1 MMFSRRFTQQQL
13 VEYGALMLR
22 VIGLVA
28 VIGLTLTAIT
38 GCTTS
43 DNASSTV
50 ASNDASSTVVS
61 DDASST
67 VVSDDASSTVA
78 SDDASSTV
86 ASDDASST
94 VASNAKESAIEKSE
108 VVSLGQDCVT
118 VDNEIT
124 KQNEYT
130 RDNGIEIR
138 TQEWF
143 DEALKTWARIWPQM
157 NDPDLKSIFRE
168 LANTTDADDKAMDNW
183 IAYRTICDTDRYG

>member
-1 MMFSRRFTQQQL
+1 MFSRQFTQQQL
-13 VEYGALMLR
+13 VEYAAVVLR
-22 VIGLVA
+22 IIGFVA
-28 VIGLTLTAIT
+28 VFGLTLTAIT
-38 GCTTS
+38 GCTM
-43 DNASSTV
+43 
-50 ASNDASSTVVS
+50 
-61 DDASST
+61 
-67 VVSDDASSTVA
+67 SDDASSTVA

-86 ASDDASST
+86 ASD
-94 VASNAKESAIEKSE
+94 AKESATEKSE

-118 VDNEIT
+118 VDKEIA

-130 RDNGIEIR
+130 RDNGIEMR

-168 LANTTDADDKAMDNW
+168 LANTTDADDNAMDNW

>member
-13 VEYGALMLR
+13 VEYAALMLR

-28 VIGLTLTAIT
+28 LIGLTLTAIT
-38 GCTTS
+38 GCT
-43 DNASSTV
+43 
-50 ASNDASSTVVS
+50 
-61 DDASST
+61 
-67 VVSDDASSTVA
+67 
-78 SDDASSTV
+78 

>member
-1 MMFSRRFTQQQL
+1 MFSRQFTQQQL
-13 VEYGALMLR
+13 VEYAAVVLR
-22 VIGLVA
+22 IIGLVA

-43 DNASSTV
+43 D
-50 ASNDASSTVVS
+50 
-61 DDASST
+61 
-67 VVSDDASSTVA
+67 DASSTVA

-86 ASDDASST
+86 ASD
-94 VASNAKESAIEKSE
+94 AKESAIEKSE

-118 VDNEIT
+118 VDKEIT

-130 RDNGIEIR
+130 RDNGIEMR

-168 LANTTDADDKAMDNW
+168 LANTTVADDDAMDNW

>member
-1 MMFSRRFTQQQL
+1 MFSRRFTQQQL
-13 VEYGALMLR
+13 VEYAALMLR

-43 DNASSTV
+43 DDASSTV
-50 ASNDASSTVVS
+50 A
-61 DDASST
+61 
-67 VVSDDASSTVA
+67 SDDASSTVA

>member
-1 MMFSRRFTQQQL
+1 MFSRRFTQQQL
-13 VEYGALMLR
+13 VEYAAVVLR
-22 VIGLVA
+22 IIGLVA

-43 DNASSTV
+43 D
-50 ASNDASSTVVS
+50 DP
-61 DDASST
+61 
-67 VVSDDASSTVA
+67 SSTVA
-78 SDDASSTV
+78 SDDPSSTV
-86 ASDDASST
+86 ASD
-94 VASNAKESAIEKSE
+94 AKESATEKSE

-118 VDNEIT
+118 VDKEIT

-168 LANTTDADDKAMDNW
+168 LANTTVADDDAMDNW
-183 IAYRTICDTDRYG
+183 IAYRTICDTDSYG

>member
-1 MMFSRRFTQQQL
+1 MIFSRQFTQQQL
-13 VEYGALMLR
+13 IEYAAVMLR
-22 VIGLVA
+22 IIGLVA

-43 DNASSTV
+43 DDPSSTV
-50 ASNDASSTVVS
+50 AS
-61 DDASST
+61 DDP
-67 VVSDDASSTVA
+67 SSTVA

-86 ASDDASST
+86 ASD
-94 VASNAKESAIEKSE
+94 AKESATEKSE

-118 VDNEIT
+118 VDKEIT

-130 RDNGIEIR
+130 RDNGIEMR

-168 LANTTDADDKAMDNW
+168 LANTTVADDDAMDNW
-183 IAYRTICDTDRYG
+183 IAYRTICDTDSYG

>member
-1 MMFSRRFTQQQL
+1 MFSRRFTQQQL

-50 ASNDASSTVVS
+50 ASNDASSTVV
-61 DDASST
+61 
-67 VVSDDASSTVA
+67 

>member
-1 MMFSRRFTQQQL
+1 MMFSRQFTQQQL
-13 VEYGALMLR
+13 VEYAAVVLR
-22 VIGLVA
+22 IIGLVA

-43 DNASSTV
+43 D
-50 ASNDASSTVVS
+50 
-61 DDASST
+61 
-67 VVSDDASSTVA
+67 DASSTVA

-86 ASDDASST
+86 ASD
-94 VASNAKESAIEKSE
+94 AKESAIEKSE

-118 VDNEIT
+118 VDKEIT

-130 RDNGIEIR
+130 RDNGIEMR

-168 LANTTDADDKAMDNW
+168 LANTTDADDNAMDNW

>member
-43 DNASSTV
+43 DDASSTV
-50 ASNDASSTVVS
+50 ASNDASSTV
-61 DDASST
+61 ASN
-67 VVSDDASSTVA
+67 
-78 SDDASSTV
+78 
-86 ASDDASST
+86 DASST

>member
-1 MMFSRRFTQQQL
+1 MIFSRQFTQQQL
-13 VEYGALMLR
+13 IEYAAVMLR
-22 VIGLVA
+22 IIGLVA

-43 DNASSTV
+43 D
-50 ASNDASSTVVS
+50 
-61 DDASST
+61 
-67 VVSDDASSTVA
+67 DASSTVA

-86 ASDDASST
+86 ASD
-94 VASNAKESAIEKSE
+94 AKESAIEKSE

-118 VDNEIT
+118 VDKEIT

-168 LANTTDADDKAMDNW
+168 LANTTVADDDAMDNW
-183 IAYRTICDTDRYG
+183 IAYRTICDTDSYG

>member
-1 MMFSRRFTQQQL
+1 MIFARQFTQQQL
-13 VEYGALMLR
+13 VEYAAGVHR
-22 VIGLVA
+22 IIGLVA

-38 GCTTS
+38 GCTT
-43 DNASSTV
+43 
-50 ASNDASSTVVS
+50 ND
-61 DDASST
+61 DP
-67 VVSDDASSTVA
+67 SSTVA
-78 SDDASSTV
+78 SDDPSSTV
-86 ASDDASST
+86 ASDDPSST
-94 VASNAKESAIEKSE
+94 VASDDPSSTVASDAKESANEKSE

-118 VDNEIT
+118 VDKEIA

-168 LANTTDADDKAMDNW
+168 LANTTDADDNAMENW
-183 IAYRTICDTDRYG
+183 IAYRTICDTERYG

>member
-1 MMFSRRFTQQQL
+1 MFSRRFTQQQL

-43 DNASSTV
+43 DDASSTV
-50 ASNDASSTVVS
+50 ASN
-61 DDASST
+61 
-67 VVSDDASSTVA
+67 
-78 SDDASSTV
+78 
-86 ASDDASST
+86 DASST

>member
-38 GCTTS
+38 GCTT
-43 DNASSTV
+43 
-50 ASNDASSTVVS
+50 
-61 DDASST
+61 
-67 VVSDDASSTVA
+67 

>member
-1 MMFSRRFTQQQL
+1 MFSRQFTQQQL
-13 VEYGALMLR
+13 VEYAAVVLR
-22 VIGLVA
+22 IIGLVA

-43 DNASSTV
+43 D
-50 ASNDASSTVVS
+50 
-61 DDASST
+61 
-67 VVSDDASSTVA
+67 DASSTVA

-86 ASDDASST
+86 ASD
-94 VASNAKESAIEKSE
+94 AKESAIEKSE

-143 DEALKTWARIWPQM
+143 DEALKTWARIWSQM

-168 LANTTDADDKAMDNW
+168 LANTTDADDNAMENW
-183 IAYRTICDTDRYG
+183 IAYRTICDTERYG

>member
-1 MMFSRRFTQQQL
+1 MMFSRQFTQQQL
-13 VEYGALMLR
+13 VEYAAVVLR
-22 VIGLVA
+22 IIGLVA

-43 DNASSTV
+43 D
-50 ASNDASSTVVS
+50 
-61 DDASST
+61 
-67 VVSDDASSTVA
+67 DASSTVA

-86 ASDDASST
+86 ASD
-94 VASNAKESAIEKSE
+94 AKESATEKSE

-118 VDNEIT
+118 VDKEIT

-130 RDNGIEIR
+130 RDNGIEMR

>member
-1 MMFSRRFTQQQL
+1 MFSRRFTQQQL
-13 VEYGALMLR
+13 IEYAAVVLR
-22 VIGLVA
+22 IIGLVA
-28 VIGLTLTAIT
+28 VFGLTLTAIT
-38 GCTTS
+38 GCTMS
-43 DNASSTV
+43 D
-50 ASNDASSTVVS
+50 DASSTVVS

-78 SDDASSTV
+78 SD
-86 ASDDASST
+86 
-94 VASNAKESAIEKSE
+94 AKESATEKSE

-118 VDNEIT
+118 VDKEIT

-168 LANTTDADDKAMDNW
+168 LANTTVADDDAMDNW
-183 IAYRTICDTDRYG
+183 IAYRTICDTDSYG

>member
-1 MMFSRRFTQQQL
+1 MIFSRQFTQQQL
-13 VEYGALMLR
+13 VEYAAVVLR
-22 VIGLVA
+22 IIGLVA

-43 DNASSTV
+43 D
-50 ASNDASSTVVS
+50 
-61 DDASST
+61 
-67 VVSDDASSTVA
+67 DASSTVA

-86 ASDDASST
+86 ASD
-94 VASNAKESAIEKSE
+94 AKESAIEKSE

-130 RDNGIEIR
+130 RNNGIEIR

-168 LANTTDADDKAMDNW
+168 LANTTDADDNAMDNW

>member
-13 VEYGALMLR
+13 VEYAAVVLR
-22 VIGLVA
+22 IIGLVA
-28 VIGLTLTAIT
+28 VFGLTLTAIT
-38 GCTTS
+38 GCTM
-43 DNASSTV
+43 
-50 ASNDASSTVVS
+50 
-61 DDASST
+61 
-67 VVSDDASSTVA
+67 SDDASSTVA

-94 VASNAKESAIEKSE
+94 VASDAKESATEKSE

-118 VDNEIT
+118 VDKEIT

-168 LANTTDADDKAMDNW
+168 LANTTVADDDAMDNW
-183 IAYRTICDTDRYG
+183 IAYRTICDTDSYG

>member
-1 MMFSRRFTQQQL
+1 MFSRRFTQQQL

-67 VVSDDASSTVA
+67 VA

-86 ASDDASST
+86 S
-94 VASNAKESAIEKSE
+94 SNAKESAIEKSE

>member
-1 MMFSRRFTQQQL
+1 MFSRRFTQQQL

-50 ASNDASSTVVS
+50 ASN
-61 DDASST
+61 
-67 VVSDDASSTVA
+67 
-78 SDDASSTV
+78 DASSTV

>member
-1 MMFSRRFTQQQL
+1 MFSRRFTQQQL
-13 VEYGALMLR
+13 IEYAAVVLR

-28 VIGLTLTAIT
+28 VFGLTLTAIT

-43 DNASSTV
+43 D
-50 ASNDASSTVVS
+50 DASSTVV
-61 DDASST
+61 
-67 VVSDDASSTVA
+67 
-78 SDDASSTV
+78 
-86 ASDDASST
+86 SDDASST

-183 IAYRTICDTDRYG
+183 IAYRTICDTDSYG

>member
-1 MMFSRRFTQQQL
+1 MFSRRFTQQQL

-43 DNASSTV
+43 D
-50 ASNDASSTVVS
+50 
-61 DDASST
+61 
-67 VVSDDASSTVA
+67 DASSTVA

-86 ASDDASST
+86 ASD
-94 VASNAKESAIEKSE
+94 AKESAIEKSE

-118 VDNEIT
+118 VDKEIT

-130 RDNGIEIR
+130 RDNGIEMR

-168 LANTTDADDKAMDNW
+168 LANTTDADDNAMDNW

>member
-1 MMFSRRFTQQQL
+1 MFSRRFTQQQL
-13 VEYGALMLR
+13 VEYAAVVLR
-22 VIGLVA
+22 IIGLVA
-28 VIGLTLTAIT
+28 VIGLTLSAIT
-38 GCTTS
+38 GCTM
-43 DNASSTV
+43 
-50 ASNDASSTVVS
+50 
-61 DDASST
+61 
-67 VVSDDASSTVA
+67 SDDASSTVA

-86 ASDDASST
+86 ASD
-94 VASNAKESAIEKSE
+94 AKESATEKSE

-118 VDNEIT
+118 VDKEIT

-168 LANTTDADDKAMDNW
+168 LANTTVADDDAMDNW
-183 IAYRTICDTDRYG
+183 IAYRTICDTDSYG

>member
-13 VEYGALMLR
+13 VEYAAVVLR
-22 VIGLVA
+22 IIGLVA

-38 GCTTS
+38 GCTT
-43 DNASSTV
+43 
-50 ASNDASSTVVS
+50 
-61 DDASST
+61 
-67 VVSDDASSTVA
+67 SDDASSTVA

-94 VASNAKESAIEKSE
+94 VASDAKESATEKSE

-118 VDNEIT
+118 VDKEIT

-130 RDNGIEIR
+130 RDNGIEMR

-168 LANTTDADDKAMDNW
+168 LANTTVADDDAMDNW
-183 IAYRTICDTDRYG
+183 IAYRTICDTDSYG

>member
-43 DNASSTV
+43 DDASSTV
-50 ASNDASSTVVS
+50 AS

-67 VVSDDASSTVA
+67 VVSDDASSTV
-78 SDDASSTV
+78 V
-86 ASDDASST
+86 SDDASST

>member
-1 MMFSRRFTQQQL
+1 MIFARQFTQQQL
-13 VEYGALMLR
+13 VEYAAGVHR
-22 VIGLVA
+22 IIGLVA

-38 GCTTS
+38 GCTT
-43 DNASSTV
+43 
-50 ASNDASSTVVS
+50 ND
-61 DDASST
+61 DP
-67 VVSDDASSTVA
+67 SSTVA
-78 SDDASSTV
+78 SDDPSSTV
-86 ASDDASST
+86 ASDDPSST
-94 VASNAKESAIEKSE
+94 VASDAKESANEKSE

-118 VDNEIT
+118 VDKEIA

-168 LANTTDADDKAMDNW
+168 LANTTVADDDAMDNW
-183 IAYRTICDTDRYG
+183 IAYRTICDTDSYG

>member
-1 MMFSRRFTQQQL
+1 MFSRRFTQQQL
-13 VEYGALMLR
+13 VEYAAVVLR
-22 VIGLVA
+22 IIGLVA
-28 VIGLTLTAIT
+28 VFGLTLTAIT
-38 GCTTS
+38 GCTM
-43 DNASSTV
+43 
-50 ASNDASSTVVS
+50 
-61 DDASST
+61 
-67 VVSDDASSTVA
+67 SDDASSTVA

-94 VASNAKESAIEKSE
+94 VASDAKESATEKSE

-118 VDNEIT
+118 VDKEIT

-168 LANTTDADDKAMDNW
+168 LANTTVADDDAMDNW
-183 IAYRTICDTDRYG
+183 IAYRTICDTDSYG

>member
-1 MMFSRRFTQQQL
+1 MFSRRFTQQQL

-38 GCTTS
+38 GCTT
-43 DNASSTV
+43 
-50 ASNDASSTVVS
+50 
-61 DDASST
+61 
-67 VVSDDASSTVA
+67 
-78 SDDASSTV
+78 
-86 ASDDASST
+86 SDDASST

>member
-1 MMFSRRFTQQQL
+1 MFSRQFTQQQL
-13 VEYGALMLR
+13 VEYAAVVLR
-22 VIGLVA
+22 IIGLVA

-38 GCTTS
+38 GCATS
-43 DNASSTV
+43 D
-50 ASNDASSTVVS
+50 DP
-61 DDASST
+61 
-67 VVSDDASSTVA
+67 SSTVA
-78 SDDASSTV
+78 SDDPSSTV
-86 ASDDASST
+86 ASD
-94 VASNAKESAIEKSE
+94 AKESATEKSE

-118 VDNEIT
+118 VDKEIT

-130 RDNGIEIR
+130 RDNGIEMR

-168 LANTTDADDKAMDNW
+168 LANTTDADDNAMDNW

>member
-1 MMFSRRFTQQQL
+1 MFSRRFTQQQL

-38 GCTTS
+38 GCTT
-43 DNASSTV
+43 
-50 ASNDASSTVVS
+50 
-61 DDASST
+61 
-67 VVSDDASSTVA
+67 
-78 SDDASSTV
+78 
-86 ASDDASST
+86 SDDASST

-168 LANTTDADDKAMDNW
+168 LANTTDADDNAMENW
-183 IAYRTICDTDRYG
+183 IAYRTICDTERYG

>member
-1 MMFSRRFTQQQL
+1 MFSRRFTQQQL

-28 VIGLTLTAIT
+28 VFGLTLTAIT
-38 GCTTS
+38 GCTM
-43 DNASSTV
+43 
-50 ASNDASSTVVS
+50 
-61 DDASST
+61 
-67 VVSDDASSTVA
+67 
-78 SDDASSTV
+78 
-86 ASDDASST
+86 SDDASST

-118 VDNEIT
+118 VDKEIT

-168 LANTTDADDKAMDNW
+168 LANTTVADDDAMDNW
-183 IAYRTICDTDRYG
+183 IAYRTICDTDSYG

>member
-1 MMFSRRFTQQQL
+1 MIFSRQFTQQQL
-13 VEYGALMLR
+13 IEYAAVMLR
-22 VIGLVA
+22 IIGLVA

-43 DNASSTV
+43 D
-50 ASNDASSTVVS
+50 DP
-61 DDASST
+61 
-67 VVSDDASSTVA
+67 SSTVA
-78 SDDASSTV
+78 SDDPSSTV
-86 ASDDASST
+86 ASD
-94 VASNAKESAIEKSE
+94 AKESATEKSE

-118 VDNEIT
+118 VDKEIT

-130 RDNGIEIR
+130 RDNGIEMR

-168 LANTTDADDKAMDNW
+168 LANTTVADDDAMDNW
-183 IAYRTICDTDRYG
+183 IAYRTICDTDSYG

>member
-50 ASNDASSTVVS
+50 AS
-61 DDASST
+61 
-67 VVSDDASSTVA
+67 DDASSTVA

-86 ASDDASST
+86 S
-94 VASNAKESAIEKSE
+94 SNAKESAIEKSE

>member
-1 MMFSRRFTQQQL
+1 MFSRRFTQQQL

-43 DNASSTV
+43 DDASSTV
-50 ASNDASSTVVS
+50 ASN
-61 DDASST
+61 
-67 VVSDDASSTVA
+67 
-78 SDDASSTV
+78 DASSTV

-183 IAYRTICDTDRYG
+183 IAYRTICDTDRCG

>member
-1 MMFSRRFTQQQL
+1 MMFSRQFTQQQL
-13 VEYGALMLR
+13 VKYAAVVLR
-22 VIGLVA
+22 IIGLVA

-43 DNASSTV
+43 D
-50 ASNDASSTVVS
+50 DP
-61 DDASST
+61 
-67 VVSDDASSTVA
+67 SSTVA
-78 SDDASSTV
+78 SDDPSSTV
-86 ASDDASST
+86 ASD
-94 VASNAKESAIEKSE
+94 AKESATEKSE

-118 VDNEIT
+118 VDKEIT

-168 LANTTDADDKAMDNW
+168 LANTTDADDNAMDNW
-183 IAYRTICDTDRYG
+183 IAYRTICDTDSYG